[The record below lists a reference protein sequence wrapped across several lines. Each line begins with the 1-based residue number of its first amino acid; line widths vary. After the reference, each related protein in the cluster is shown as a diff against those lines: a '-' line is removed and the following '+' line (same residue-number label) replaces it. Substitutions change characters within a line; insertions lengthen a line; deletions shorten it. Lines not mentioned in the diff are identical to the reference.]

1 MVMARLDLR
10 LDEKTKA
17 KAEKASALLGMKSLS
32 EYVVSLM
39 EEDASQVIA
48 EHERMIIK
56 DDLFDRFIN
65 ACEQAKAPN
74 KALLEAA
81 AFSKAQGIK

>member
-1 MVMARLDLR
+1 MAMARLDLC
-10 LDEKTKA
+10 LNEKTKA
-17 KAEKASALLGMKSLS
+17 KAEKACALLGMKSLT

-48 EHERMIIK
+48 EHERMTIK

-81 AFSKAQGIK
+81 AFTKAQGIK